1 MKETCENC
9 PDFAD
14 CAGICD
20 DIKPQL
26 EELPK
31 RLPEIPESQ
40 LNEKQRDVEKD
51 SGDTSG
57 IDRYRQINPARVY
70 EDAVDTE
77 IDWEETSPQP
87 VASEIEEFERRL
99 LIEEIRMA
107 TRDDGL
113 RFKRRLWAFLR
124 CENIKKIAE
133 RSGTSKQNIQKQF
146 QRTIGRVRRILSKGK
161 PSDKRFITPLQF
173 KKKANFASP

>member
-1 MKETCENC
+1 MIETCKNC

-14 CAGICD
+14 CLGICEK
-20 DIKPQL
+20 IEPQL

-31 RLPEIPESQ
+31 WPPEIPESQ
-40 LNEKQRDVEKD
+40 LNVKQRDFEKD

-70 EDAVDTE
+70 EDAIDTE

-87 VASEIEEFERRL
+87 VAAEIEESERRL

-113 RFKRRLWAFLR
+113 KFNRRLWAFLR

-133 RSGTSKQNIQKQF
+133 KSGTSKQNIQKQF
-146 QRTIGRVRRILSKGK
+146 QRTIGRVRRILSKSK
-161 PSDKRFITPLQF
+161 LSDKRFITPLQF
-173 KKKANFASP
+173 KKKANFANS